1 MTHSS
6 NDNLA
11 DMRKVVEPPARPRA
25 TRLTLPAPESR
36 PIRRGQLRE
45 LVSIGSGGHGCS

>member
-6 NDNLA
+6 NDNL
-11 DMRKVVEPPARPRA
+11 DDRRKVVKPPARPRA
-25 TRLTLPAPESR
+25 TRLTLPALESR

-45 LVSIGSGGHGCS
+45 LVSIGTGGYACS